1 MISLAR
7 TLLDL
12 QKAIASAI
20 EAARLQAQA
29 ASVTN
34 LARANATTN
43 GFQPVRASTALT
55 PNIFPQRNEFAPTA
69 MAPLK
74 LGVGKPEDDAATARG
89 IVDEAVRG
97 KSIDQIAAARG
108 MRPDQVIDA
117 LRSGHMGVTITG
129 NGDVETTTIEAGGGR
144 TVTQYYDYQHDSYYT
159 SVQEKTGG
167 PATSTPVRDGLGR
180 KETSSYNSDTGA
192 VTTRYEDDL
201 NTGTVTERT
210 SMPNGAS
217 VETVTPRGGPS
228 IPVTTVTGPD
238 GTKTTL
244 SPKQKP
250 GGDST
255 RIITDGLAAGKS
267 IDQIARENNL
277 KPEQVTAEL
286 QAAGYQVKSVAAT
299 SDNGDVQSVE
309 IVDAHTGAKTV
320 YTNDIQHDER
330 TVVTNAG
337 GKETTQWADGN
348 GRTRETVRTIAT
360 GETTTTAVDPKAG
373 TQVKTV
379 TDKDGRVT
387 TTTTEQINGGKPI
400 EHEVK
405 SGDSL
410 GAIAKQYG
418 VTVDDLRRA
427 NPQLFSSP
435 GDSVIHPG
443 EKVTVA
449 SGSRTTVAVTFNG
462 YTLTTRPDGSMTL
475 HNTTMGADLAI
486 DAGSTQ
492 AALANTLMAVNPNSS
507 DPEVAKE
514 GQVVKTLAEGILA
527 GEALPGLIADASKA
541 DLDLKALLD
550 KYGPGKPAQL
560 DGNNKVVGTF
570 GAPPPGNAPS
580 GGKWTP
586 MNIDG
591 VWTWVDPQVAQA
603 MINKNIAWS
612 RVNETRALAA
622 QQQAQLDVQLLDP
635 AYKDAVSAARATV
648 NKGLAPLGQAWTV
661 QKPQGTLAEAQDRL
675 TKANTMLKSAQGAR
689 AEYENAG
696 RVLSEA
702 IAGNSKLAP
711 LTNPNVPSMGPVGAP
726 PGPSYAQKVADHAAV
741 DRQFSEVSLHLSK
754 GDKLTIDSMLNEADF
769 KGVPVDSKEY
779 KDLKALQTAAT
790 SQLELAQAQQNYYDA
805 HNNAAQVG
813 ARQDALE
820 QKLLI
825 EYLAKQKFDPSVA
838 VNRINGDYLGHY
850 HESTLEIRDG
860 DQLWVVNHFDEG
872 TTEQALTYRPDNKN
886 VRNEYRD
893 RQLNKD
899 WQQLLQGDGSNALQ
913 CTSNGLTAVK
923 VAEQG
928 AAKTLNDT
936 FNGQLDKGIADLKA
950 KLAGLQADVNKG
962 LAAPNGSGTVNVP
975 DGTLAKGEKPVEI
988 DVDGQTIKVAP
999 DVAQAYAQIGI
1010 DALTQSNK
1018 AVWIDIDTQDGDAT
1032 GRWVDPKLAAA
1043 QLALKATSNKI
1054 SKAEDL
1060 RQVVQGFSDYH
1071 KLMLSEPSLLIERNA
1086 SVDRSYLDTHEQ
1098 ETLDVIYQP
1107 KFKQMLKTGYDN
1119 TFREQPG
1126 KDLENT
1132 VARAL
1137 NLDPSTEQGGKTV
1150 DDVAQAIRDI
1160 GGENAAVRV
1169 VPIFYVDKAVGMRPT
1184 ALFAVH
1190 DSDGATRFVD
1200 ATSHDF
1206 ADVADMQDH
1215 TIQFAEGGKLV
1226 IPKGLEMKAGD
1237 DGKIALEVVDARHVS
1252 VMDRLVDPL
1261 IGLGTGI
1268 ATVLSFTPLA
1278 PVAAPIAYTGAA
1290 YLGARALI
1298 KEVDYLN
1305 HGGEW
1310 DDGASLMNIGSVVTT
1325 VLPGFSSTFRT
1336 VGMAG
1341 KVAIGEKEINALQAF
1356 RGSIGATRAGSPLAD
1371 ATRTYMQSGTKLNKA
1386 AWGVDVGAVAAGLPL
1401 VGASIID
1408 LASNGNQMSG
1418 LQFANAILGVGTG
1431 VTGTGLGIHG
1441 LRTLR
1446 PGTGEEANPASFD
1459 ADASPDYTDSSTSG
1473 PAIGHSGKPMKL
1485 LEADADGAFVDTG
1498 ELVYHDPAFP
1508 VIRQDVDD
1516 AGSASEP
1523 GTALVPVSRSSTKP
1537 EGDAPADSDPIVV
1550 PGEVVLANT
1559 QRPLIWDPQ
1568 SRSFTGDPA
1577 SSDANGSTQATRPL
1591 MRYTIGNRHTG
1602 ETLSDFNLPAGQRTT
1617 VLPKAKAIAPAPEPV
1632 AAPVELDPSL
1642 PVLYLGD
1649 DGRWTTELV
1658 TRQEAETN
1666 AVTDTGQ
1673 PRSVR
1678 SDGTPVINRFSS
1690 NPLSLGQT
1698 FLAIKAGLRR
1708 IGTRYLDTAPCYDYP
1723 KLGEL
1728 VDSIYQ
1734 RPVPQGVAAGQRIY
1748 VEAGGKYLE
1757 ATAIIAGPQASM
1769 VHDAVVPGEHVT
1781 EAGYL
1786 GSGSTVER
1794 AKRLSMTTPNG
1805 QLRVNTPAREVHA
1818 FDPADNPEITNR
1830 SALGET
1836 LAATLPELPGETATP
1851 ASTWTPEQV
1860 ELVGDYLHSLERSTD
1875 SVLRDAVTTTRL
1887 QLGGRGQPEA
1897 GTEMTPAQHHALT
1910 EILDSDQHSVF
1921 TGSKPA
1927 GQLSMN
1933 GVTTLQVFGAQGKLP
1948 QLSPAEVID
1957 RLGLSSEG
1965 GLPGGEQLLTAGALP
1980 AKARWT
1986 DAGRDIV
1993 RDYVEAA
2000 TGATDPNLVA
2010 AAKAALPALKGR
2022 ATKPGKTVTPE
2033 QQDALL
2039 QVLAADA
2046 GGTWVYGPRLQ
2057 LGRAFSPSGKLS
2069 PEGRYNEKVLSGHDT
2084 WTPHLWREMRA
2095 YAANQ
2100 QKSADPA
2107 VQSLAHSLADALPG
2121 GKPKVGTEINSTVP
2135 VLLQQLRDADSAS
2148 SWRSP
2153 NFFTDAQGVWRSDR
2167 ATVSWFL
2174 QEHESN
2180 IVGGPVLNSL
2190 ATNTLGLGGSMFG
2203 ISLPLPS
2210 RQAYGELSLK
2220 NNGPSGTGFLLPV
2233 HPDDARGQALF
2244 ANGYRPNYAFDETA
2258 GQWVGAAPMLTK
2270 NTYQSEKALGLSI
2283 SIGGFSVGGAFVARK
2298 LYYLGGEGG
2307 RPGYTL
2313 RPEGPL
2319 SREAASFWEEATRGG
2334 ASHYSAEGKV
2344 PGMDD
2349 RVLYRNFSVVAP
2361 FGGGK
2366 EPWRGSVAFQGVPRE
2381 AGAGPVKRLDRTDY
2395 GFGASVSLPQLPLL
2409 TAEVGSVNKALV
2421 PHDRTARPHPQFSDD
2436 ANKVLSAL
2444 GTSGGR
2450 VTPDFL
2456 AHLDAYLGETAA
2468 SPDPQLRL
2476 AGERV
2481 SDVFPEFGNAP
2492 YPDQLATAQGRPEG
2506 MSKAAWKA
2514 LRQQL
2519 DQQARGELTP
2529 TQAHYLNLLFEGG
2542 ARQNILPSSPTG
2554 RDIAAPGNP
2563 APRPVSPESG
2573 PVLHGLFDNP
2583 MAKPLTPAEIAANR
2597 KEAASLLNDMLHQ
2610 ELGMPEVTRDNL
2622 VDQLSR
2628 SPTLMGLL
2636 RDANDRGV
2644 RIVNPARRDLRL
2656 SDART
2661 GEDVTATGSQFDSNL
2676 GVIFVD
2682 AETFR
2687 AADADGN
2694 TVLAE
2699 FIDLLGHEA
2708 KHAASAAIA
2717 LPPGNFESGKAYGD
2731 TLIPANLHAEGESTF
2746 GQYVIADELAANG
2759 GTPAAILAA
2768 DVPMA
2773 EIFARYKSGEI
2784 DRPQAIADMAR
2795 LIGDKQPSTSEGTYT
2810 EFYRNQADKL
2820 YGHYTSGDTKPL
2832 LEPGQPAPANKGQPN
2847 NGLTRNGVQAIPLDQ
2862 VPDLVMSDFR
2872 PDQIPWLKRE
2882 QVAELTGQ
2890 QWADM
2895 DRAGLLPY
2903 VTKVQM
2909 RGIPEAKITDVNI
2922 TGLVGKQI
2930 PWLTK
2935 GHIGNLTDKQTQAL
2949 VNTGLSSHLKQPQW
2963 QQIKGGKVALFD
2975 MTKVGPSRIAWFK
2988 PGQVAEFTSKQ
2999 FADLGK
3005 SGRLSSLTEPMVR
3018 AIPEDKVGSIDVTK
3032 LDAGQVPWLTEKQ
3045 VPQLTMAQWGD
3056 FPLDHIEAFTQPQIE
3071 AVPSKLFGEMS
3082 PGLFRKFTP
3091 EQFEWMTTEHTDA
3104 LSVLHMTT
3112 FRATHKKTM
3121 TPAQAAAVDEVLGH
3135 ARFKENSQLLA
3146 TFSGMAGTAYGIQQA
3161 LPPQWA
3167 ATASGV
3173 AFGVRG
3179 LVFSAQAIFPNAT
3192 AGNTRLGRTLNAI
3205 NAVTFVFAA
3214 PGSVNAALHGDNLW
3228 VNGTYGLGNI
3238 IFGTK
3243 TGLQVFTG
3251 RTVFRN
3257 AGEHLGEPLYVLGSA
3272 FYTFQNLDSPLA
3284 WVAGG
3289 LFTVGCSEFW
3299 ASAARTDIL
3308 NRKPVP
3314 RTQQESEE
3322 RAKSDK
3328 RWARADRL
3336 SLGITFGVGMILF
3349 AWDSLDGEPWKTKP
3363 ATPQPPAPQPT
3374 TSQSPAPPSPTSSQP
3389 PAPQTTSSQPPA
3401 PPPPS
3406 SQPPAP
3412 QSTSSQPQS
3421 PPPTSRKPRG
3431 GLIAVDYVEPQGKS
3445 DSEGRANPTLEK
3457 DGYRWVQAQ
3466 SGDTIRLI
3474 ARSQSVDVAQTMM
3487 LNMDHILTPDMI
3499 FSGDRIYLPDRSV

>member
-55 PNIFPQRNEFAPTA
+55 PYIFPQRYEFAPTA
-69 MAPLK
+69 MAPVK
-74 LGVGKPEDDAATARG
+74 LNASKAEDDAAKARG

-97 KSIDQIAAARG
+97 RSIDQIAAARG
-108 MRPDQVIDA
+108 MKPEEVIAA
-117 LRSGHMGVTITG
+117 LRSGHMNVTVSG
-129 NGDVETTTIEAGGGR
+129 NGEFETTTIDAGGGR
-144 TVTQYYDYQHDSYYT
+144 TVTQNYDYQHGSYYT
-159 SVQEKTGG
+159 TVQEKAGG
-167 PATSTPVRDGLGR
+167 PTTSTPVRDGLGR

-201 NTGTVTERT
+201 GTGTVTERT

-244 SPKQKP
+244 APKQKP

-277 KPEQVTAEL
+277 TPAQVTAEL
-286 QAAGYQVKSVAAT
+286 QAAGYQVKTVAAT

-320 YTNDIQHDER
+320 YSNDIQHDER

-400 EHEVK
+400 EYDVK

-427 NPQLFSSP
+427 NPQLFSSL

-449 SGSRTTVAVTFNG
+449 SGSRTTVTVTFNG

-475 HNTTMGADLAI
+475 HNATTGADLNI
-486 DAGSTQ
+486 KAGSTQ
-492 AALANTLMAVNPNSS
+492 AALANTLLAVNPNSS

-514 GQVVKTLAEGILA
+514 GQVAKTLVEGILA
-527 GEALPGLIADASKA
+527 GEALPGLAEAAKKA
-541 DLDLKALLD
+541 GQDKQALIK
-550 KYGPGKPAQL
+550 KYGLGIPAAPKL
-560 DGNNKVVGTF
+560 DGQHRIVDPF
-570 GAPPPGNAPS
+570 GDPPKGNAPS

-586 MNIDG
+586 LKIDG

-603 MINKNIAWS
+603 IIAENTALS
-612 RVNETRALAA
+612 RVTETRALAV
-622 QQQAQLDVQLLDP
+622 QRQNQLDVQMLDP
-635 AYKDAVSAARATV
+635 AYNGAVAAAKATV
-648 NKGLAPLGQAWTV
+648 NKGLAPLDMSWNA

-675 TKANTMLKSAQGAR
+675 TKANTVLQNAQGAR

-696 RVLSEA
+696 RVLNEA
-702 IAGNSKLAP
+702 IAGNSKLTP
-711 LTNPNVPSMGPVGAP
+711 LVDPKQPHVSAMGAP
-726 PGPSYAQKVADHAAV
+726 PGPSYAQQVADHAAI
-741 DRQFSEVSLHLSK
+741 DKQFSEVGLHLSK
-754 GDKLTIDSMLNEADF
+754 GDKLTIDSLLGEADLN
-769 KGVPVDSKEY
+769 GVAVDSEQY
-779 KDLKALQTAAT
+779 KDLKAMQTAAT
-790 SQLELAQAQQNYYDA
+790 SQLDLAQAYQNYYDA
-805 HNNAAQVG
+805 HGNAAQVG
-813 ARQDALE
+813 ARQNALE
-820 QKLLI
+820 QRLLQ
-825 EYLAKQKFDPSVA
+825 EYLGKQKFDPNEKVS
-838 VNRINGDYLGHY
+838 RINGDYLGRY
-850 HESTLEIRDG
+850 QGSTLEIRDG
-860 DQLWVVNHFDEG
+860 QLWVVNHFEEG
-872 TTEQALTYRPDNKN
+872 TTEQALTYRLNNKN
-886 VRNEYRD
+886 VRDDYRD
-893 RQLNKD
+893 RPLNKE
-899 WQQLLQGDGSNALQ
+899 WQQLLQGDGSNAQQ
-913 CTSNGLTAVK
+913 CVSNGLTAVK
-923 VAEQG
+923 FTEAQAAE
-928 AAKTLNDT
+928 ALNSTLD
-936 FNGQLDKGIADLKA
+936 GQLGKSITDLNS
-950 KLAGLQADVNKG
+950 KLTALQAEVNK
-962 LAAPNGSGTVNVP
+962 PHKPGTVDAP
-975 DGTLAKGEKPVEI
+975 AGTLTDGAQPVTI
-988 DVDGQTIKVAP
+988 DVDGRTIKVSP
-999 DVAQAYAQIGI
+999 EVAQAYGLTGI
-1010 DALTQSNK
+1010 DALTQSGK
-1018 AVWIDIDTQDGDAT
+1018 AVWIDLDTSDGDAS
-1032 GRWVDPKLAAA
+1032 GRWVDPELAVA
-1043 QLALKATSNKI
+1043 QLSLEATKNKI
-1054 SKAEDL
+1054 AQVGDL
-1060 RQVVQGFSDYH
+1060 RRVLHDFNEYHELSLSD
-1071 KLMLSEPSLLIERNA
+1071 PSLLIERNS
-1086 SVDRSYLDTHEQ
+1086 SVDRAYLDKHQ
-1098 ETLDVIYQP
+1098 QQTLDVIYKP
-1107 KFKQMLKTGYDN
+1107 KFKQLFNSGYDN
-1119 TFREQPG
+1119 TFRDQPG
-1126 KDLENT
+1126 KTLETT

-1137 NLDPSTEQGGKTV
+1137 NLDRSTDAGRKASDSVLEE
-1150 DDVAQAIRDI
+1150 IRDI
-1160 GGENAAVRV
+1160 GGVKISVRV
-1169 VPIFYVDKAVGMRPT
+1169 VPIFYVDSAVG
-1184 ALFAVH
+1184 AQQSVLFAVR
-1190 DSDGATRFVD
+1190 DGDATRYVD
-1200 ATSHDF
+1200 ATGQKFDDLADF
-1206 ADVADMQDH
+1206 QDNNNL
-1215 TIQFAEGGKLV
+1215 FSESGKLV
-1226 IPKGLEMKAGD
+1226 VPKGLEMKTGA
-1237 DGKIALEVVDARHVS
+1237 DGEIALEVVNARNVS

-1261 IGLGTGI
+1261 VGVVTGV
-1268 ATVLSFTPLA
+1268 ATILSFTPLA
-1278 PVAAPIAYTGAA
+1278 PVAAPVAYAGAG
-1290 YLGARALI
+1290 YLGARALV
-1298 KEVDYLN
+1298 KEVNYLQ

-1310 DDGASLMNIGSVVTT
+1310 DDGASLGNIAGVVTT
-1325 VLPGFSSTFRT
+1325 VLPVASSLVRT
-1336 VGMAG
+1336 AGLAG
-1341 KVAIGEKEINALQAF
+1341 KELNALQAF
-1356 RGSIGATRAGSPLAD
+1356 RGSIGATRAGSPLALQ
-1371 ATRTYMQSGTKLNKA
+1371 TQTYMQSSALLNKT
-1386 AWGVDVGAVAAGLPL
+1386 AWHLDVGSVIAGTPL
-1401 VGASIID
+1401 LVTSAFD
-1408 LASNGNQMSG
+1408 LAANGNQMNG
-1418 LQFANAILGVGTG
+1418 LQLANAIIG
-1431 VTGTGLGIHG
+1431 TGTGIFGTGIGIRG

-1446 PGTGEEANPASFD
+1446 PGTGEEATPASFSD
-1459 ADASPDYTDSSTSG
+1459 DASSDYTESWTSQ

-1485 LEADADGAFVDTG
+1485 LEADADGVFVDTG

-1516 AGSASEP
+1516 AGGAGEP
-1523 GTALVPVSRSSTKP
+1523 GTALVPVSWSSTKP
-1537 EGDAPADSDPIVV
+1537 GVPADNDPIVV
-1550 PGEVVLANT
+1550 PGTVVVANA

-1568 SRSFTGDPA
+1568 SRSFSGDQT
-1577 SSDANGSTQATRPL
+1577 SQDGSGSAAGSRPL

-1602 ETLSDFNLPAGQRTT
+1602 ETLSDFNLPAEQRTT
-1617 VLPKAKAIAPAPEPV
+1617 ALPKTKAIAAAAKPV
-1632 AAPVELDPSL
+1632 PAPVELDPSL

-1649 DGRWTTELV
+1649 DGRWTESV

-1673 PRSVR
+1673 PQPVR
-1678 SDGTPVINRFSS
+1678 SDGTPIINRFSS
-1690 NPLSLGQT
+1690 NPLSFGQT

-1708 IGTRYLDTAPCYDYP
+1708 IGTRYLDTAPRYDYP

-1734 RPVPQGVAAGQRIY
+1734 RPVPEGVAAGQRIY

-1757 ATAIIAGPQASM
+1757 ATVIIAGPQASI
-1769 VHDAVVPGEHVT
+1769 VHGDVVPGEHVT

-1805 QLRVNTPAREVHA
+1805 QLRVNTPAREVHT
-1818 FDPADNPEITNR
+1818 FDPADNAEITNR

-1851 ASTWTPEQV
+1851 ASTWTPQQV

-1875 SVLRDAVTTTRL
+1875 PVLRDAVTTTRL
-1887 QLGGRGQPEA
+1887 QMGGRGLPEA

-1910 EILDSDQHSVF
+1910 EILDADKNSVF

-1933 GVTTLQVFGAQGKLP
+1933 GVTTLQVFGAQGRLP
-1948 QLSPAEVID
+1948 QSPAEVID

-1965 GLPGGEQLLTAGALP
+1965 GLPGGEQLLTSGALP
-1980 AKARWT
+1980 ANARWT

-2000 TGATDPNLVA
+2000 TGATDPSLVA

-2022 ATKPGKTVTPE
+2022 ATKPGKAVTPE

-2057 LGRAFSPSGKLS
+2057 PGRAFSPSGKLS

-2107 VQSLAHSLADALPG
+2107 VQSLGRSLADALPG
-2121 GKPKVGTEINSTVP
+2121 GKPKTETEINSTVP

-2180 IVGGPVLNSL
+2180 IVGGPALNSL
-2190 ATNTLGLGGSMFG
+2190 ATNTLGLGGSMLG

-2233 HPDDARGQALF
+2233 HPDDAKGQALF

-2258 GQWVGAAPMLTK
+2258 GQWIGAAPMLTK
-2270 NTYQSEKALGLSI
+2270 NTYQSEKAFGLSV

-2381 AGAGPVKRLDRTDY
+2381 AGAGPVNRLDRTDY

-2421 PHDRTARPHPQFSDD
+2421 SHDRTARPHSQFSDG

-2468 SPDPQLRL
+2468 SSDPQLRL

-2481 SDVFPEFGNAP
+2481 SDVFPELGNAP

-2506 MSKAAWKA
+2506 MSRAAWKA

-2529 TQAHYLNLLFEGG
+2529 TQAHYLNLLFEGD
-2542 ARQNILPSSPTG
+2542 ARQNTLPSSPTG

-2563 APRPVSPESG
+2563 APRPVSSENG
-2573 PVLHGLFDNP
+2573 PVLHGLFDNS
-2583 MAKPLTPAEIAANR
+2583 MAKPLTSAEIAANR

-2610 ELGMPEVTRDNL
+2610 DLGMPEVTKDSL
-2622 VDQLSR
+2622 VDQFSR

-2636 RDANDRGV
+2636 RDAHDRGV

-2656 SDART
+2656 SDAGT

-2687 AADADGN
+2687 APGSDGD

-2699 FIDLLGHEA
+2699 FVDLFSHEA
-2708 KHAASAAIA
+2708 KHAASGAVD
-2717 LPPGNFESGKAYGD
+2717 LKPDNFSDRQAYGD
-2731 TLIPANLHAEGESTF
+2731 AVVSANLHPEGEATF
-2746 GQYVIADELAANG
+2746 TQYVVADELAANG
-2759 GTPAAILAA
+2759 GKPAAILAG

-2773 EIFARYKSGEI
+2773 EIFARYKAGEI

-2810 EFYRNQADKL
+2810 EFYRNQAAKAYD
-2820 YGHYTSGDTKPL
+2820 HYISGATGPL
-2832 LEPGQPAPANKGQPN
+2832 LQPGQPAPANKGQPKK
-2847 NGLTRNGVQAIPLDQ
+2847 GLTQSGVQKVPLARVPGLDMSNFQPNQ
-2862 VPDLVMSDFR
+2862 VS
-2872 PDQIPWLKRE
+2872 WLKPK
-2882 QVAELTGQ
+2882 QVAKLTKQ
-2890 QWADM
+2890 QLGDM
-2895 DRAGLLPY
+2895 DRAGLLPHL
-2903 VTKVQM
+2903 TRAQL
-2909 RGIPEAKITDVNI
+2909 RAIPETKIVDVNI
-2922 TGLVGKQI
+2922 AGLEGKQI

-2935 GHIGNLTDKQTQAL
+2935 GHIGNLTDKQTQDL
-2949 VNTGLSSHLKQPQW
+2949 IDTGLSSNLTRPQW
-2963 QQIKGGKVALFD
+2963 QQITGDKVALFD
-2975 MTKVGPSRIAWFK
+2975 MTKVDPSRIAWFE
-2988 PGQVAEFTSKQ
+2988 PDQVAKFTSKQ
-2999 FADLGK
+2999 FADLGEA
-3005 SGRLSSLTEPMVR
+3005 GRLNSFTEPMVA
-3018 AIPEDKVGSIDVTK
+3018 AIPDDKIGGVDVTK
-3032 LDAGQVPWLTEKQ
+3032 LDPGQVPWLTEKQ
-3045 VPQLTMAQWGD
+3045 VPQLTLAQWGD

-3071 AVPSKLFGEMS
+3071 KVPAKLFGEMS

-3091 EQFEWMTTEHTDA
+3091 EQFGWMSADQAKA
-3104 LSVLHMTT
+3104 LSSLQMTT

-3121 TPAQAAAVDEVLGH
+3121 TPVQAAAVDEVLGH
-3135 ARFKENSQLLA
+3135 ARWKENRELLA
-3146 TFSGMAGTAYGIQQA
+3146 TFGGMTTAAITLRET
-3161 LPPQWA
+3161 LPPHIS
-3167 ATASGV
+3167 ATAAGV

-3192 AGNTRLGRTLNAI
+3192 AGNKPLGRALNAI
-3205 NAVTFVFAA
+3205 NAVTFIFAA

-3308 NRKPVP
+3308 NRKPAP
-3314 RTQQESEE
+3314 RTEQESEQ

-3328 RWARADRL
+3328 RWATADRL

-3349 AWDSLDGEPWKTKP
+3349 AWDTLDGEPWKVKP
-3363 ATPQPPAPQPT
+3363 ATPPTPTPTPT
-3374 TSQSPAPPSPTSSQP
+3374 TSQSPVPPSPKSSQSPAQSPAPQTTASQP
-3389 PAPQTTSSQPPA
+3389 PAPQ
-3401 PPPPS
+3401 S

-3412 QSTSSQPQS
+3412 QSTSSQPSQS
-3421 PPPTSRKPRG
+3421 PPPTSGRPRG
-3431 GLIAVDYVEPQGKS
+3431 GLKPVNYVEPQGNG
-3445 DSEGRANPTLEK
+3445 DSEGRTNPTLEK

-3499 FSGDRIYLPDRSV
+3499 VSGDRIYLPDRSV

>member
-1 MISLAR
+1 MISFAR

-55 PNIFPQRNEFAPTA
+55 PYIFPQRYEFAPTA
-69 MAPLK
+69 MAPVK
-74 LGVGKPEDDAATARG
+74 LNASKAEDDAAKACG

-97 KSIDQIAAARG
+97 RSIDQIAAARG
-108 MRPDQVIDA
+108 MKPEEVIAA
-117 LRSGHMGVTITG
+117 LRSGHMNVTVSG
-129 NGDVETTTIEAGGGR
+129 NGEFETTTIDAGGGR
-144 TVTQYYDYQHDSYYT
+144 TVTQNYDYQHGSYYT
-159 SVQEKTGG
+159 TVQEKAGG
-167 PATSTPVRDGLGR
+167 PTTSTPVRDGLGR

-201 NTGTVTERT
+201 GTGTVTERT

-244 SPKQKP
+244 APKQKP

-255 RIITDGLAAGKS
+255 RIIKDGLAAGKS

-286 QAAGYQVKSVAAT
+286 QAAGYKVKTVAAT
-299 SDNGDVQSVE
+299 SGNGDVQSVE

-348 GRTRETVRTIAT
+348 GKTRETVRTIAT
-360 GETTTTAVDPKAG
+360 GETTTTAIDPKAG

-400 EHEVK
+400 EYEVK

-418 VTVDDLRRA
+418 VSVDDLRRA

-449 SGSRTTVAVTFNG
+449 SGSRTTVTVTFNG

-475 HNTTMGADLAI
+475 HNATTGADLAI

-514 GQVVKTLAEGILA
+514 GQVVKTLVEGILA

-550 KYGPGKPAQL
+550 KYGPGEPAQL

-570 GAPPPGNAPS
+570 GTPPPGNAPS

-635 AYKDAVSAARATV
+635 AYKGAVSAARATV
-648 NKGLAPLGQAWTV
+648 NKRLAPLGQVWTV

-711 LTNPNVPSMGPVGAP
+711 LTNPNVPSVRATGAP
-726 PGPSYAQKVADHAAV
+726 PGPSYAQQVADHAAI

-820 QKLLI
+820 QRLLQ
-825 EYLAKQKFDPSVA
+825 EYLGKQKFDPNEKVS
-838 VNRINGDYLGHY
+838 RINGDYLGRY
-850 HESTLEIRDG
+850 QGSTLEVRDG
-860 DQLWVVNHFDEG
+860 QLWVVNHFEEG
-872 TTEQALTYRPDNKN
+872 TTEQALTYRSDNKN
-886 VRNEYRD
+886 VRNDYRD

-913 CTSNGLTAVK
+913 CTADGLTAVK
-923 VAEQG
+923 VTEQQ

-962 LAAPNGSGTVNVP
+962 LAAPNGSGTINAP

-999 DVAQAYAQIGI
+999 DVAQAYSQIGI
-1010 DALTQSNK
+1010 DALTQSGK
-1018 AVWIDIDTQDGDAT
+1018 AVWIDLDTQDGDAT

-1071 KLMLSEPSLLIERNA
+1071 KLMASEPSLLIERNA
-1086 SVDRSYLDTHEQ
+1086 SVDRSYLDRHEQ

-1107 KFKQMLKTGYDN
+1107 KFKQMLKSGYDN
-1119 TFREQPG
+1119 TFHEQPG

-1137 NLDPSTEQGGKTV
+1137 NLDPSTEQGGKTI

-1160 GGENAAVRV
+1160 GGKNAAVRV

-1184 ALFAVH
+1184 AFFAVH
-1190 DSDGATRFVD
+1190 DSDGGTRFVD

-1226 IPKGLEMKAGD
+1226 IPKGLEMKAGN

-1290 YLGARALI
+1290 YLGARALM

-1325 VLPGFSSTFRT
+1325 VLPGVSSTFRT

-1341 KVAIGEKEINALQAF
+1341 KVALGEKEINALQAF

-1371 ATRTYMQSGTKLNKA
+1371 ATQTYMQSGTKLNKA
-1386 AWGVDVGAVAAGLPL
+1386 AWGVDVGAVSAGLPL
-1401 VGASIID
+1401 VGASIVD
-1408 LASNGNQMSG
+1408 LASNGDQMSG

-1441 LRTLR
+1441 LRMLR
-1446 PGTGEEANPASFD
+1446 PGTGDEAGPASFNE
-1459 ADASPDYTDSSTSG
+1459 DASSDYTDSWTSE
-1473 PAIGHSGKPMKL
+1473 PAVGHSGKPMKL
-1485 LEADADGAFVDTG
+1485 LEADADGVFVDTG

-1516 AGSASEP
+1516 AGGASEP

-1537 EGDAPADSDPIVV
+1537 EGDAPADNDPIVV
-1550 PGEVVLANT
+1550 PGTVVVANA
-1559 QRPLIWDPQ
+1559 QRPLIWDPE
-1568 SRSFTGDPA
+1568 SRSFSGDQTSRDA
-1577 SSDANGSTQATRPL
+1577 SGSAGGSHPL

-1617 VLPKAKAIAPAPEPV
+1617 ALPETKAIEAAAKPV
-1632 AAPVELDPSL
+1632 PAPVELDPSL

-1649 DGRWTTELV
+1649 NGRWTTEPL
-1658 TRQEAETN
+1658 TWQEAETS

-1673 PRSVR
+1673 PQPVR
-1678 SDGTPVINRFSS
+1678 SDGTPIINRFSS

-1708 IGTRYLDTAPCYDYP
+1708 IGTRYLDTAPRYDYP

-1734 RPVPQGVAAGQRIY
+1734 RPVPEGVAAGQRIY

-1757 ATAIIAGPQASM
+1757 ATVIIAGPQASI
-1769 VHDAVVPGEHVT
+1769 VHGDVVPGEHVT

-1805 QLRVNTPAREVHA
+1805 QIRVNTPAREVHT
-1818 FDPADNPEITNR
+1818 FDPKDNAEITNC

-1851 ASTWTPEQV
+1851 ASTWTPQQV

-1875 SVLRDAVTTTRL
+1875 PVLRDAVTTTRL
-1887 QLGGRGQPEA
+1887 QLGGRGLPEA

-1910 EILDSDQHSVF
+1910 EILDADQHSAF
-1921 TGSKPA
+1921 TGSKPV

-1933 GVTTLQVFGAQGKLP
+1933 GVTTLQVFGVQGKLP

-1957 RLGLSSEG
+1957 RLGLSSES
-1965 GLPGGEQLLTAGALP
+1965 GLPGGEQLLTSGALP
-1980 AKARWT
+1980 ANARWT

-2000 TGATDPNLVA
+2000 TGATDPSLAA

-2022 ATKPGKTVTPE
+2022 ATKPGKVVTPE

-2057 LGRAFSPSGKLS
+2057 PGRAFSPSGKLS

-2100 QKSADPA
+2100 QKSADPV

-2180 IVGGPVLNSL
+2180 IVGGPALNSL
-2190 ATNTLGLGGSMFG
+2190 ATNTLGLGGSMLG

-2233 HPDDARGQALF
+2233 HPDDAKGQALF
-2244 ANGYRPNYAFDETA
+2244 ANGYRPNYAFDKTT
-2258 GQWVGAAPMLTK
+2258 GQWIGAAPMLTK
-2270 NTYQSEKALGLSI
+2270 NTYQSEKAFGLSV

-2381 AGAGPVKRLDRTDY
+2381 AGAGPVNRLDRTDY

-2409 TAEVGSVNKALV
+2409 TAEAGSVNKALV
-2421 PHDRTARPHPQFSDD
+2421 PHDRTARPHPQFSEG

-2456 AHLDAYLGETAA
+2456 VHLDAYLGEAAA
-2468 SPDPQLRL
+2468 SSNPQVRL

-2481 SDVFPEFGNAP
+2481 SDVFPELGNAP
-2492 YPDQLATAQGRPEG
+2492 YPDQLATAQGRPDG
-2506 MSKAAWKA
+2506 MSRAAWKA

-2529 TQAHYLNLLFEGG
+2529 TQAHYLNLLFEGD
-2542 ARQNILPSSPTG
+2542 ARQSALPSSPTG
-2554 RDIAAPGNP
+2554 RDIATPGNP
-2563 APRPVSPESG
+2563 APRPVSSENG

-2583 MAKPLTPAEIAANR
+2583 MAKPLTPTEIAAYR
-2597 KEAASLLNDMLHQ
+2597 KEASSLLNDMLHQ
-2610 ELGMPEVTRDNL
+2610 DLGMPEVTKDSL
-2622 VDQLSR
+2622 VDQFSR

-2636 RDANDRGV
+2636 RDAHDRGV

-2656 SDART
+2656 SDAGT

-2687 AADADGN
+2687 APGSDGD

-2699 FIDLLGHEA
+2699 FVDLFSHEA
-2708 KHAASAAIA
+2708 KHAASGAVD
-2717 LPPGNFESGKAYGD
+2717 LKPDNFSDRQAYGD
-2731 TLIPANLHAEGESTF
+2731 AVVSANLHPEGEATF
-2746 GQYVIADELAANG
+2746 TQYVVADELAANG
-2759 GTPAAILAA
+2759 GKPAAILAG

-2773 EIFARYKSGEI
+2773 EIFVQYKSGEI
-2784 DRPQAIADMAR
+2784 GRPQAIADMAK
-2795 LIGDKQPSTSEGTYT
+2795 LIGDRQPSTSEGTYT
-2810 EFYRNQADKL
+2810 EFYRNQADKA
-2820 YGHYTSGDTKPL
+2820 YDHYISGATGPL
-2832 LEPGQPAPANKGQPN
+2832 LQPGQPAPADKGQPKK
-2847 NGLTRNGVQAIPLDQ
+2847 GLTQSGVQKVPLARVPGLDMSNFQPNQ
-2862 VPDLVMSDFR
+2862 VS
-2872 PDQIPWLKRE
+2872 WLKPK
-2882 QVAELTGQ
+2882 QVAKLTKQ
-2890 QWADM
+2890 QLGDM
-2895 DRAGLLPY
+2895 DRAGLLPHL
-2903 VTKVQM
+2903 TRAQL
-2909 RGIPEAKITDVNI
+2909 RAIPETKIVDVNI
-2922 TGLVGKQI
+2922 AGLEGKQI

-2935 GHIGNLTDKQTQAL
+2935 GHIGNLTDKQTQDL
-2949 VNTGLSSHLKQPQW
+2949 IDTGLSSNLTRPQW
-2963 QQIKGGKVALFD
+2963 QQITGDKVALFD
-2975 MTKVGPSRIAWFK
+2975 MTKVDPSRIAWFE
-2988 PGQVAEFTSKQ
+2988 PDQVAKFTSKQ
-2999 FADLGK
+2999 FADLGEA
-3005 SGRLSSLTEPMVR
+3005 GRLSSFTEPMVR
-3018 AIPEDKVGSIDVTK
+3018 AIPEDKVGAIDVKK
-3032 LDAGQVPWLTEKQ
+3032 LNAGQVPWLTEKQ
-3045 VPQLTMAQWGD
+3045 VPQLTVAQWGD
-3056 FPLDHIEAFTQPQIE
+3056 FPLDHIEAFTQPQIA
-3071 AVPSKLFGEMS
+3071 AVPPKRFGEMS

-3091 EQFEWMTTEHTDA
+3091 EQFEWMSADQAKA

-3121 TPAQAAAVDEVLGH
+3121 TPVQAAAVDEVLGH
-3135 ARFKENSQLLA
+3135 ARWKENSQLVA
-3146 TFSGMAGTAYGIQQA
+3146 TFGGMAGTAYGIQQA

-3314 RTQQESEE
+3314 RTEQESEQ

-3328 RWARADRL
+3328 RWATADRL

-3349 AWDSLDGEPWKTKP
+3349 AWDTLDGEPWKVKP
-3363 ATPQPPAPQPT
+3363 ATPPTPTPTPT
-3374 TSQSPAPPSPTSSQP
+3374 TSQSPVPPSPKSSQP
-3389 PAPQTTSSQPPA
+3389 PAPQTTASQPPA
-3401 PPPPS
+3401 PQS

-3412 QSTSSQPQS
+3412 QSTSSQPSQS
-3421 PPPTSRKPRG
+3421 PPPTSGRPRG
-3431 GLIAVDYVEPQGKS
+3431 GLKPVNYVEPQGNG
-3445 DSEGRANPTLEK
+3445 DSEGRTNPTLEK

-3499 FSGDRIYLPDRSV
+3499 VSGDRIYLPDRSV

>member
-1 MISLAR
+1 MISFAR

-55 PNIFPQRNEFAPTA
+55 PYIFPQRNEFAPTA

-117 LRSGHMGVTITG
+117 LRSGHMDVSVSS
-129 NGDVETTTIEAGGGR
+129 NGDVGTTSIKDSTGR

-201 NTGTVTERT
+201 GTGTVTERT

-244 SPKQKP
+244 APKQKP

-277 KPEQVTAEL
+277 KPEQITAEL

-299 SDNGDVQSVE
+299 SGNGDVQSVE

-337 GKETTQWADGN
+337 GKETTQWSDGN

-360 GETTTTAVDPKAG
+360 GETTTTVVDPKAG

-400 EHEVK
+400 EYEVK

-449 SGSRTTVAVTFNG
+449 SGSRTTVTVTFNG

-475 HNTTMGADLAI
+475 HNATTGADLDI
-486 DAGSTQ
+486 KAGSTQ
-492 AALANTLMAVNPNSS
+492 AALANTLLAVNPDSS

-514 GQVVKTLAEGILA
+514 GQVVKTLVEGILA
-527 GEALPGLIADASKA
+527 GEALPSLVELADKAGRDKQALI
-541 DLDLKALLD
+541 D
-550 KYGPGKPAQL
+550 KYGLGKPATPKF
-560 DGNNKVVGTF
+560 DGQHRIVDPF
-570 GAPPPGNAPS
+570 GDPPIGNAPS

-586 MNIDG
+586 LKIDG

-603 MINKNIAWS
+603 IITENIALS
-612 RVNETRALAA
+612 RVTETRALAV
-622 QQQAQLDVQLLDP
+622 QRQEQLNVQMLDP
-635 AYKDAVSAARATV
+635 AYKGAVAAAQATV
-648 NKGLAPLGQAWTV
+648 NKGLAPLGMSWKV
-661 QKPQGTLAEAQDRL
+661 QKPQGTLAEAQNRL
-675 TKANTMLKSAQGAR
+675 TKANTLLQNAQGAR

-696 RVLSEA
+696 RVLNDA
-702 IAGNSKLAP
+702 IAGNSKLGP
-711 LTNPNVPSMGPVGAP
+711 LPNPNATYASAQGAP
-726 PGPSYAQKVADHAAV
+726 PGPSYAQQVADHAAI
-741 DRQFSEVSLHLSK
+741 DKQFSEVGLHLSK
-754 GDKLTIDSMLNEADF
+754 GDKLTIDSLLGEADLN
-769 KGVPVDSKEY
+769 GVAVDSQQY
-779 KDLKALQTAAT
+779 KDLKAMQTAAA
-790 SQLELAQAQQNYYDA
+790 SQVDLAQAYQNYYDA
-805 HNNAAQVG
+805 HDNAAQVG

-825 EYLAKQKFDPSVA
+825 EYLGKQKFDPNEKVS
-838 VNRINGDYLGHY
+838 RYNGDYLGRY
-850 HESTLEIRDG
+850 QGSTLEIRDG
-860 DQLWVVNHFDEG
+860 QLWVVNHFEEG

-886 VRNEYRD
+886 VRNDYRD
-893 RQLNKD
+893 RPLNKE
-899 WQQLLQGDGSNALQ
+899 WQQLLQGDGSNAQQ
-913 CTSNGLTAVK
+913 CVANGLTAVK
-923 VAEQG
+923 VTEAQ
-928 AAKTLNDT
+928 AAKDLNSTLD
-936 FNGQLDKGIADLKA
+936 GQLGKSITDLNS
-950 KLAGLQADVNKG
+950 KLTALQAEVNK
-962 LAAPNGSGTVNVP
+962 PHKPGTVDAP
-975 DGTLAKGEKPVEI
+975 AGTLTDGAQPVTI
-988 DVDGQTIKVAP
+988 DVDGHTIKVSP
-999 DVAQAYAQIGI
+999 EVAQAYGLTGL
-1010 DALTQSNK
+1010 DALTQSGK
-1018 AVWIDIDTQDGDAT
+1018 AVWIDLDTSDGDAS
-1032 GRWVDPKLAAA
+1032 GRWVDPELAVA
-1043 QLALKATSNKI
+1043 QLSLEATKNKI
-1054 SKAEDL
+1054 AQAGDL
-1060 RQVVQGFSDYH
+1060 RRVLHDFNEYHELSLSD
-1071 KLMLSEPSLLIERNA
+1071 PSLLVERNS
-1086 SVDRSYLDTHEQ
+1086 SVDRAYLDKHQ
-1098 ETLDVIYQP
+1098 QQTLDVIYKP
-1107 KFKQMLKTGYDN
+1107 KFKQLFNSGYDN
-1119 TFREQPG
+1119 TFRDQPG
-1126 KDLENT
+1126 NTLETT
-1132 VARAL
+1132 VGRAF
-1137 NLDPSTEQGGKTV
+1137 NFDRSTDAGRKASDSVLDE
-1150 DDVAQAIRDI
+1150 IRGI
-1160 GGENAAVRV
+1160 GGDKVAVRV
-1169 VPIFYVDKAVGMRPT
+1169 VPIFYVDSAVGAQQT
-1184 ALFAVH
+1184 ALIAVR
-1190 DSDGATRFVD
+1190 DGDATRYVD
-1200 ATSHDF
+1200 ATGQKFDDLADF
-1206 ADVADMQDH
+1206 QDNNN
-1215 TIQFAEGGKLV
+1215 QFSESGKLV
-1226 IPKGLEMKAGD
+1226 VPKGLEMKTGADGD
-1237 DGKIALEVVDARHVS
+1237 IALEVVNARNVS

-1261 IGLGTGI
+1261 VGVVTGA
-1268 ATVLSFTPLA
+1268 ATILSFTPLA
-1278 PVAAPIAYTGAA
+1278 PVAAPVAYAGAG
-1290 YLGARALI
+1290 YLGARALV
-1298 KEVDYLN
+1298 KEVNYLA

-1310 DDGASLMNIGSVVTT
+1310 DDGASLGNIAGVVTT
-1325 VLPGFSSTFRT
+1325 VLPVASSLVRT
-1336 VGMAG
+1336 AGLAG
-1341 KVAIGEKEINALQAF
+1341 KELNALQAF
-1356 RGSIGATRAGSPLAD
+1356 RGSIGATRAGSPLALQ
-1371 ATRTYMQSGTKLNKA
+1371 TQTYMQSSALLNKT
-1386 AWGVDVGAVAAGLPL
+1386 AWHLDVGSVIAGTPL
-1401 VGASIID
+1401 LVTSAFD
-1408 LASNGNQMSG
+1408 LAANGNQMNG
-1418 LQFANAILGVGTG
+1418 LQLANAIIGTG
-1431 VTGTGLGIHG
+1431 TGIVGTGLGIRG
-1441 LRTLR
+1441 LRTFR

-1459 ADASPDYTDSSTSG
+1459 ADASPDYTESWTSG

-1485 LEADADGAFVDTG
+1485 LEADADGVFVDTG

-1508 VIRQDVDD
+1508 VIRQDGDD
-1516 AGSASEP
+1516 AGGAGEP

-1577 SSDANGSTQATRPL
+1577 SSDASGSTQATRPL

-1617 VLPKAKAIAPAPEPV
+1617 ALPETKAIEAAAKPV
-1632 AAPVELDPSL
+1632 PAPVELDPSL

-1649 DGRWTTELV
+1649 DGRWTTEPV

-1673 PRSVR
+1673 PRPVR

-1708 IGTRYLDTAPCYDYP
+1708 IGTRYLDTAPRYDYP

-1734 RPVPQGVAAGQRIY
+1734 RPVPEGVAAGQRIY
-1748 VEAGGKYLE
+1748 VEADGKYLE
-1757 ATAIIAGPQASM
+1757 ATVIIAGPQANI
-1769 VHDAVVPGEHVT
+1769 VHGDVVPGEHVT

-1805 QLRVNTPAREVHA
+1805 QLRVNTPAREVHT
-1818 FDPADNPEITNR
+1818 FDPADNAEITNR

-1887 QLGGRGQPEA
+1887 QLGGRGLPEA

-1910 EILDSDQHSVF
+1910 EILDADQHSVF
-1921 TGSKPA
+1921 TGSKPV

-1933 GVTTLQVFGAQGKLP
+1933 GVTTLQVFSAQGKLP
-1948 QLSPAEVID
+1948 QVSPAEVID

-1965 GLPGGEQLLTAGALP
+1965 GLPGGEQLLTSGALP

-1986 DAGRDIV
+1986 DAGRDVV

-2000 TGATDPNLVA
+2000 AGATDPNLVA

-2022 ATKPGKTVTPE
+2022 ATKPGKAVTPE
-2033 QQDALL
+2033 QHDALL

-2057 LGRAFSPSGKLS
+2057 PGRAFSPAGKLS
-2069 PEGRYNEKVLSGHDT
+2069 PEGRYNEKVLSGHAT

-2100 QKSADPA
+2100 QKSADPV

-2121 GKPKVGTEINSTVP
+2121 SKPKAGTEINSTVP

-2180 IVGGPVLNSL
+2180 IIGGPALNSL

-2203 ISLPLPS
+2203 ISVPLPS

-2233 HPDDARGQALF
+2233 HPDDARGQTLF
-2244 ANGYRPNYAFDETA
+2244 ANGYRPNYAYDETA

-2270 NTYQSEKALGLSI
+2270 NTYQSEKALGLSV

-2361 FGGGK
+2361 LGGGK

-2381 AGAGPVKRLDRTDY
+2381 AGAGPVNRLDRTDY

-2409 TAEVGSVNKALV
+2409 TAEAGSVRKDLV
-2421 PHDRTARPHPQFSDD
+2421 SHDRTARPHPQFSEG

-2468 SPDPQLRL
+2468 SPNPQLRL

-2481 SDVFPEFGNAP
+2481 SDVFPELGNAP
-2492 YPDQLATAQGRPEG
+2492 YPDQLATAGGRPAG
-2506 MSKAAWKA
+2506 MNKAAWKA

-2529 TQAHYLNLLFEGG
+2529 TQAHYLNLLFEGD
-2542 ARQNILPSSPTG
+2542 ARQNTLPSSPTG
-2554 RDIAAPGNP
+2554 RDIATPGNP
-2563 APRPVSPESG
+2563 APRPVLPENG

-2597 KEAASLLNDMLHQ
+2597 KEAASLLNDTLHQ
-2610 ELGMPEVTRDNL
+2610 DLGMPEVTMDNL

-2628 SPTLMGLL
+2628 SPTLIGLL

-2644 RIVNPARRDLRL
+2644 RIVNPARRDLRI

-2699 FIDLLGHEA
+2699 FVDLLSHEA
-2708 KHAASAAIA
+2708 KHAASAAID

-2731 TLIPANLHAEGESTF
+2731 TVVPANLHAEGEATF
-2746 GQYVIADELAANG
+2746 GQYVVADELAANG
-2759 GTPAAILAA
+2759 GKPAAILAA

-2784 DRPQAIADMAR
+2784 DRPQAIAKMAK

-2820 YGHYTSGDTKPL
+2820 YDHYTSGDTKPL

-2847 NGLTRNGVQAIPLDQ
+2847 NGLTRNGVHAVPLDQ
-2862 VPDLVMSDFR
+2862 VPNLVMRDFR
-2872 PDQIPWLKRE
+2872 PDQIPWLKPE
-2882 QVAELTGQ
+2882 QVAELTGP

-2909 RGIPEAKITDVNI
+2909 RAVPETRITEVNI
-2922 TGLVGKQI
+2922 AGLVGKQV

-2935 GHIGNLTDKQTQAL
+2935 GHIRNLTDKQTQDL
-2949 VNTGLSSHLKQPQW
+2949 INTGLSSHLKQPQW
-2963 QQIKGGKVALFD
+2963 QQIKGDKVALFD
-2975 MTKVGPSRIAWFK
+2975 MTKVDPSRIAWFK
-2988 PGQVAEFTSKQ
+2988 PGQVAGFTSKQ

-3005 SGRLSSLTEPMVR
+3005 SGRLSSFTEPMVR
-3018 AIPEDKVGSIDVTK
+3018 AIPNDKVGSIDVKK
-3032 LDAGQVPWLTEKQ
+3032 LDPGQVPWLTEKQ
-3045 VPQLTMAQWGD
+3045 VPHLTLAQWGD
-3056 FPLDHIEAFTQPQIE
+3056 FPLDHIEAFPQPLIE

-3091 EQFEWMTTEHTDA
+3091 EQFEWMSAEHTDA

-3121 TPAQAAAVDEVLGH
+3121 TPVQAAAVDEVLGH
-3135 ARFKENSQLLA
+3135 ARLKENSQLLA
-3146 TFSGMAGTAYGIQQA
+3146 TFGGMAGTAYGIQQA

-3179 LVFSAQAIFPNAT
+3179 LVFSAQAVFPNAT

-3401 PPPPS
+3401 PPPAP
-3406 SQPPAP
+3406 P

-3445 DSEGRANPTLEK
+3445 DSEGRTNPTLEK